1 MTLPS
6 LAAFLEAASAD
17 EGLQEQ
23 LATAADA
30 ASLAAIAQAAGF
42 AVGEADWLAASDA
55 GQPERAADAW
65 RALAA
70 DPWAEDPSPSP
81 AEPVTQPD
89 PSADPLSAFLHQAQG
104 DPALWEALA
113 QAPDAAAVAAL
124 AQQAGYPLS
133 SADLWAASEAVPE
146 ELLSSPPASAP
157 ASAQEDTAEQEI
169 EQQTEQQTEQQI
181 GQQIEQQIEQQMEE
195 EMEEEKVLASFLRQ
209 LEGDAELQRALAEA
223 ADAAAVALLAQ
234 AAGHPL
240 REVDLWLASGLEPQH
255 LAPPPLPV
263 VAPGEAALLAFLHQA
278 QADAAL
284 LEVLAEAADAAA
296 VAAIARGA
304 GYPIT
309 PADLWAASGAEPEE
323 LVVPL
328 LVIEA

>member
-6 LAAFLEAASAD
+6 LRAFLEAASAD
-17 EGLQEQ
+17 EGLQEK
-23 LATAADA
+23 LRTAADA
-30 ASLAAIAQAAGF
+30 ASLAAIAQEAGF

-55 GQPERAADAW
+55 GQLERAADSW

-81 AEPVTQPD
+81 AEPLTE
-89 PSADPLSAFLHQAQG
+89 PSTEPLTDPLSAFLQQAQG
-104 DPALWEALA
+104 DPVLREALA
-113 QAPDAAAVAAL
+113 EAPDAAAVATL
-124 AQQAGYPLS
+124 AQEAGYPLS
-133 SADLWAASEAVPE
+133 SAALWAASEAVPE
-146 ELLSSPPASAP
+146 EL
-157 ASAQEDTAEQEI
+157 ETNGD
-169 EQQTEQQTEQQI
+169 
-181 GQQIEQQIEQQMEE
+181 G
-195 EMEEEKVLASFLRQ
+195 LALESFLRQ
-209 LEGDAELQRALAEA
+209 LEGDGELQRALAEA

-255 LAPPPLPV
+255 LAEPPLPV
-263 VAPGEAALLAFLHQA
+263 DTPGEAALLAFLHQV

-304 GYPIT
+304 GYPIS
-309 PADLWAASGAEPEE
+309 PSDLWAASGAEPEE

>member
-6 LAAFLEAASAD
+6 LTAFLEAASAD
-17 EGLQEQ
+17 EGLQEK
-23 LATAADA
+23 LRTAADA
-30 ASLAAIAQAAGF
+30 ASLAAIAQQAGF

-55 GQPERAADAW
+55 GQPERAADSW

-81 AEPVTQPD
+81 AEPSNEPMT
-89 PSADPLSAFLHQAQG
+89 DPLSAFLHQAQG
-104 DPALWEALA
+104 DPALRDALA
-113 QAPDAAAVAAL
+113 QAPDAAAVATL
-124 AQQAGYPLS
+124 AQKAGYPLS

-146 ELLSSPPASAP
+146 ELEANG
-157 ASAQEDTAEQEI
+157 D
-169 EQQTEQQTEQQI
+169 
-181 GQQIEQQIEQQMEE
+181 G
-195 EMEEEKVLASFLRQ
+195 LALESFLRQ
-209 LEGDAELQRALAEA
+209 LEGDGELQRALAEA

-255 LAPPPLPV
+255 LAEPPLPV
-263 VAPGEAALLAFLHQA
+263 VTPGEAALLAFLHQA

-284 LEVLAEAADAAA
+284 LELLAEAADAAA

-304 GYPIT
+304 GYPIS

>member
-55 GQPERAADAW
+55 GQPERTADAW
-65 RALAA
+65 RALAS

-81 AEPVTQPD
+81 AEPVTQPVTQPY
-89 PSADPLSAFLHQAQG
+89 PSADPLSAFLHQAHG
-104 DPALWEALA
+104 DPTLWEALA

-146 ELLSSPPASAP
+146 EL
-157 ASAQEDTAEQEI
+157 ENNGDE
-169 EQQTEQQTEQQI
+169 
-181 GQQIEQQIEQQMEE
+181 
-195 EMEEEKVLASFLRQ
+195 LALESFLRQ

-255 LAPPPLPV
+255 LAQPQLPV
-263 VAPGEAALLAFLHQA
+263 VTPGEAALLAFLHQA

-284 LEVLAEAADAAA
+284 LELLAEAADAAA
-296 VAAIARGA
+296 VAVIARGA
-304 GYPIT
+304 GYPIS

-328 LVIEA
+328 LVIGA

>member
-55 GQPERAADAW
+55 GQPERTADAW
-65 RALAA
+65 RALAS

-81 AEPVTQPD
+81 AEPVTQPY
-89 PSADPLSAFLHQAQG
+89 PSADPLSAFLHQAHG
-104 DPALWEALA
+104 DPTLWEALA

-146 ELLSSPPASAP
+146 EL
-157 ASAQEDTAEQEI
+157 ENNGDE
-169 EQQTEQQTEQQI
+169 
-181 GQQIEQQIEQQMEE
+181 
-195 EMEEEKVLASFLRQ
+195 LALESFLRQ

-255 LAPPPLPV
+255 LAQPQLPV
-263 VAPGEAALLAFLHQA
+263 VTPGEAALLAFLHQA

-284 LEVLAEAADAAA
+284 LELLAEAADAAA

-304 GYPIT
+304 GYPIS

>member
-1 MTLPS
+1 M
-6 LAAFLEAASAD
+6 
-17 EGLQEQ
+17 
-23 LATAADA
+23 
-30 ASLAAIAQAAGF
+30 
-42 AVGEADWLAASDA
+42 GEADWLAASDA
-55 GQPERAADAW
+55 GQPERTADAW
-65 RALAA
+65 RALAS

-81 AEPVTQPD
+81 AEPVTQPY
-89 PSADPLSAFLHQAQG
+89 PSADPLSAFLHQAHG
-104 DPALWEALA
+104 DPTLWEALA

-146 ELLSSPPASAP
+146 EL
-157 ASAQEDTAEQEI
+157 ENNGDE
-169 EQQTEQQTEQQI
+169 
-181 GQQIEQQIEQQMEE
+181 
-195 EMEEEKVLASFLRQ
+195 LALESFLRQ

-255 LAPPPLPV
+255 LAQPQLPV
-263 VAPGEAALLAFLHQA
+263 VTPGEAALLAFLHQA

-284 LEVLAEAADAAA
+284 LELLAEAADAAA

-304 GYPIT
+304 GYPIS

>member
-55 GQPERAADAW
+55 GQPERTADAW
-65 RALAA
+65 RALAS

-81 AEPVTQPD
+81 AEPVTQPY
-89 PSADPLSAFLHQAQG
+89 PSADPLSAFLHQAHG
-104 DPALWEALA
+104 DPTLWEALA

-146 ELLSSPPASAP
+146 EL
-157 ASAQEDTAEQEI
+157 ENNGDE
-169 EQQTEQQTEQQI
+169 
-181 GQQIEQQIEQQMEE
+181 
-195 EMEEEKVLASFLRQ
+195 LALESFLRQ

-240 REVDLWLASGLEPQH
+240 REVGLWLASGLEPQH
-255 LAPPPLPV
+255 LAQPQLPV
-263 VAPGEAALLAFLHQA
+263 VTPGEAALLAFLHQA

-284 LEVLAEAADAAA
+284 LELLAEAADAAA
-296 VAAIARGA
+296 VAVIARGA
-304 GYPIT
+304 GYPIS

>member
-6 LAAFLEAASAD
+6 LAAFLQAASAD

-30 ASLAAIAQAAGF
+30 ASLAAIARAAGF

-65 RALAA
+65 RALAS

-133 SADLWAASEAVPE
+133 SAALWAASEAVPE
-146 ELLSSPPASAP
+146 EL
-157 ASAQEDTAEQEI
+157 ETNGD
-169 EQQTEQQTEQQI
+169 
-181 GQQIEQQIEQQMEE
+181 GQ
-195 EMEEEKVLASFLRQ
+195 VLESFLRQ

-255 LAPPPLPV
+255 LAQPPLPH

-304 GYPIT
+304 GYSIT

>member
-6 LAAFLEAASAD
+6 LRAFLEAASAD
-17 EGLQEQ
+17 EGLQEK
-23 LATAADA
+23 LRTAADA
-30 ASLAAIAQAAGF
+30 ASLAAIAQEAGF

-55 GQPERAADAW
+55 GQPERAADSW

-81 AEPVTQPD
+81 AEPSNEPLTD
-89 PSADPLSAFLHQAQG
+89 PLTDPLSAFLQQAQG
-104 DPALWEALA
+104 DPVLRDALA
-113 QAPDAAAVAAL
+113 EAPDAAAVATL
-124 AQQAGYPLS
+124 AQEAGYPLS

-146 ELLSSPPASAP
+146 EL
-157 ASAQEDTAEQEI
+157 ETNGD
-169 EQQTEQQTEQQI
+169 
-181 GQQIEQQIEQQMEE
+181 G
-195 EMEEEKVLASFLRQ
+195 LALESFLRQ
-209 LEGDAELQRALAEA
+209 LEGDGELQRALAEA

-255 LAPPPLPV
+255 LAEPPLPV
-263 VAPGEAALLAFLHQA
+263 VTPGEAALLAFLHQA

-284 LEVLAEAADAAA
+284 LELLAEAADAAA

-304 GYPIT
+304 GYSIS

>member
-146 ELLSSPPASAP
+146 ELLSSPPSSPP

-169 EQQTEQQTEQQI
+169 EQQTEQLTEQQI
-181 GQQIEQQIEQQMEE
+181 GQQIEQQMEE
-195 EMEEEKVLASFLRQ
+195 EMVLESFLRQ

-263 VAPGEAALLAFLHQA
+263 VTPGEAALLAFLHQA

>member
-55 GQPERAADAW
+55 GQPERTADAW
-65 RALAA
+65 RALAS

-81 AEPVTQPD
+81 AEPVTQPY
-89 PSADPLSAFLHQAQG
+89 PSADPLSAFLHQAHG
-104 DPALWEALA
+104 DPTLWEALA

-146 ELLSSPPASAP
+146 EL
-157 ASAQEDTAEQEI
+157 ENNGDE
-169 EQQTEQQTEQQI
+169 
-181 GQQIEQQIEQQMEE
+181 
-195 EMEEEKVLASFLRQ
+195 LALESFLRQ

-255 LAPPPLPV
+255 LAQQQLPV
-263 VAPGEAALLAFLHQA
+263 VTPGEAALLAFLHQA

-284 LEVLAEAADAAA
+284 LELLAEAADAAA
-296 VAAIARGA
+296 VAVIARGA
-304 GYPIT
+304 GYPIS

>member
-6 LAAFLEAASAD
+6 LMAFLEAASAD
-17 EGLQEQ
+17 EGLQEK
-23 LATAADA
+23 LRTAADA
-30 ASLAAIAQAAGF
+30 ASLAAIAQEAGF

-55 GQPERAADAW
+55 GQPERAADSW

-81 AEPVTQPD
+81 AEPLTE
-89 PSADPLSAFLHQAQG
+89 PSTEPLTDPLSAFLQQAQG
-104 DPALWEALA
+104 DPVLREALA
-113 QAPDAAAVAAL
+113 EAPDAAAVATL
-124 AQQAGYPLS
+124 AQEAGYPLS
-133 SADLWAASEAVPE
+133 SAALWAASEAVPE
-146 ELLSSPPASAP
+146 EL
-157 ASAQEDTAEQEI
+157 ETNGD
-169 EQQTEQQTEQQI
+169 
-181 GQQIEQQIEQQMEE
+181 G
-195 EMEEEKVLASFLRQ
+195 LALESFLRQ
-209 LEGDAELQRALAEA
+209 LEGDGELQRALAEA

-255 LAPPPLPV
+255 LAEPPLPV
-263 VAPGEAALLAFLHQA
+263 VTPGEAALLAFLHQA

-284 LEVLAEAADAAA
+284 LELLAEAADAAA

-304 GYPIT
+304 GYPIS
-309 PADLWAASGAEPEE
+309 PSDLWAASGAEPEE

>member
-30 ASLAAIAQAAGF
+30 ASLAAIARAAGF

-70 DPWAEDPSPSP
+70 DPWAEDSSPSP

-133 SADLWAASEAVPE
+133 SAALWAASEAVPE
-146 ELLSSPPASAP
+146 ELLSSPPSSPP

-169 EQQTEQQTEQQI
+169 EQEI
-181 GQQIEQQIEQQMEE
+181 
-195 EMEEEKVLASFLRQ
+195 EEEKVLESFLRQ

-255 LAPPPLPV
+255 LAQPPLPV
-263 VAPGEAALLAFLHQA
+263 VTPGEAALLAFLHQA

-284 LEVLAEAADAAA
+284 LEVLAEAADAAE

-304 GYPIT
+304 GYSIT

-328 LVIEA
+328 LVFEA

>member
-6 LAAFLEAASAD
+6 LMAFLEAASAD
-17 EGLQEQ
+17 EGLQEK
-23 LATAADA
+23 LRTAADA
-30 ASLAAIAQAAGF
+30 ASLAAIAQEAGF

-55 GQPERAADAW
+55 GQPERAADSW

-81 AEPVTQPD
+81 AEPSNEPTNEPMT
-89 PSADPLSAFLHQAQG
+89 DPLSAFLQQAQG
-104 DPALWEALA
+104 DPALRDALA
-113 QAPDAAAVAAL
+113 QAPDAAAVATL
-124 AQQAGYPLS
+124 AQEAGYPLS
-133 SADLWAASEAVPE
+133 SAALWAASEAVPE
-146 ELLSSPPASAP
+146 ELEANG
-157 ASAQEDTAEQEI
+157 D
-169 EQQTEQQTEQQI
+169 
-181 GQQIEQQIEQQMEE
+181 G
-195 EMEEEKVLASFLRQ
+195 LALESFLRQ
-209 LEGDAELQRALAEA
+209 LEGDGELQRALAEA

-255 LAPPPLPV
+255 LAEPPLPV
-263 VAPGEAALLAFLHQA
+263 VTPGEAALLAFLHQA

-284 LEVLAEAADAAA
+284 LELLAEAADAAA

-304 GYPIT
+304 GYPIS

>member
-55 GQPERAADAW
+55 GQPERTADAW
-65 RALAA
+65 RALAS

-81 AEPVTQPD
+81 AEPVTPPY
-89 PSADPLSAFLHQAQG
+89 PSADPLSAFLHQAHG
-104 DPALWEALA
+104 DPTLWEALA

-146 ELLSSPPASAP
+146 EL
-157 ASAQEDTAEQEI
+157 ENNGDE
-169 EQQTEQQTEQQI
+169 
-181 GQQIEQQIEQQMEE
+181 
-195 EMEEEKVLASFLRQ
+195 LALESFLRQ

-255 LAPPPLPV
+255 LAQQQLPV
-263 VAPGEAALLAFLHQA
+263 VTPGEAALLAFLHQA

-284 LEVLAEAADAAA
+284 LELLAEAADAAA

-304 GYPIT
+304 GYPIS

>member
-30 ASLAAIAQAAGF
+30 ASLAAIARAAGF

-89 PSADPLSAFLHQAQG
+89 PSVDPLSAFLHQAQG

-133 SADLWAASEAVPE
+133 SAALWAASEAVPE
-146 ELLSSPPASAP
+146 ELLSSPPSSPP

-169 EQQTEQQTEQQI
+169 EQEI
-181 GQQIEQQIEQQMEE
+181 
-195 EMEEEKVLASFLRQ
+195 EEEKVLESFLRQ
-209 LEGDAELQRALAEA
+209 LEGDAELQRALADA

-255 LAPPPLPV
+255 LAQPPLPV
-263 VAPGEAALLAFLHQA
+263 VTPGEAALLAFLHQA

-284 LEVLAEAADAAA
+284 LEVLAVAADAAA
-296 VAAIARGA
+296 VAAFARGA
-304 GYPIT
+304 GYSIT

>member
-55 GQPERAADAW
+55 GQPERTADAW
-65 RALAA
+65 RALAS

-81 AEPVTQPD
+81 AEPVTQPVTQPY
-89 PSADPLSAFLHQAQG
+89 PSADPLSAFLHQAHG
-104 DPALWEALA
+104 DPTLWEALA

-146 ELLSSPPASAP
+146 EL
-157 ASAQEDTAEQEI
+157 ENNGDE
-169 EQQTEQQTEQQI
+169 
-181 GQQIEQQIEQQMEE
+181 
-195 EMEEEKVLASFLRQ
+195 LALESFLRQ

-255 LAPPPLPV
+255 LAQPQLPV
-263 VAPGEAALLAFLHQA
+263 VTPGEAALLAFLHQA

-284 LEVLAEAADAAA
+284 LELLAE
-296 VAAIARGA
+296 
-304 GYPIT
+304 
-309 PADLWAASGAEPEE
+309 ADLWAASGAEPEE

>member
-1 MTLPS
+1 M
-6 LAAFLEAASAD
+6 
-17 EGLQEQ
+17 
-23 LATAADA
+23 
-30 ASLAAIAQAAGF
+30 
-42 AVGEADWLAASDA
+42 
-55 GQPERAADAW
+55 
-65 RALAA
+65 
-70 DPWAEDPSPSP
+70 
-81 AEPVTQPD
+81 
-89 PSADPLSAFLHQAQG
+89 
-104 DPALWEALA
+104 
-113 QAPDAAAVAAL
+113 AAL

-146 ELLSSPPASAP
+146 EL
-157 ASAQEDTAEQEI
+157 ENNGDE
-169 EQQTEQQTEQQI
+169 
-181 GQQIEQQIEQQMEE
+181 
-195 EMEEEKVLASFLRQ
+195 LALESFLRQ

-240 REVDLWLASGLEPQH
+240 REVGLWLASGLEPQH
-255 LAPPPLPV
+255 LAQPQLPV
-263 VAPGEAALLAFLHQA
+263 VTPGEAALLAFLHQA

-284 LEVLAEAADAAA
+284 LELLAEAADAAA

-304 GYPIT
+304 GYPIS

>member
-55 GQPERAADAW
+55 GQPERTADAW
-65 RALAA
+65 RALAS

-89 PSADPLSAFLHQAQG
+89 PSADPLSAFLHQAHG
-104 DPALWEALA
+104 DPTLWEALA

-146 ELLSSPPASAP
+146 EL
-157 ASAQEDTAEQEI
+157 ENNGDE
-169 EQQTEQQTEQQI
+169 
-181 GQQIEQQIEQQMEE
+181 
-195 EMEEEKVLASFLRQ
+195 LALESFLRQ
-209 LEGDAELQRALAEA
+209 MEGDAELQRALAEA

-255 LAPPPLPV
+255 LAQPQLPV
-263 VAPGEAALLAFLHQA
+263 VTPGEAALLAFLHQA

-284 LEVLAEAADAAA
+284 LELLAEAADAAA

-304 GYPIT
+304 GYPIS

>member
-55 GQPERAADAW
+55 GQPERAADSW
-65 RALAA
+65 RALAS

-81 AEPVTQPD
+81 AEPVTQPE
-89 PSADPLSAFLHQAQG
+89 PSADPLSAFLQQAQG

-133 SADLWAASEAVPE
+133 SAALWAASEAVPE
-146 ELLSSPPASAP
+146 ELLSSPPSSP
-157 ASAQEDTAEQEI
+157 RASAQVDTAGQEI
-169 EQQTEQQTEQQI
+169 EQQTEQLT
-181 GQQIEQQIEQQMEE
+181 EQQIEQQMEE
-195 EMEEEKVLASFLRQ
+195 EIEEEKVLESFLRQ

-255 LAPPPLPV
+255 LAQPQPPV
-263 VAPGEAALLAFLHQA
+263 VTPGEAALLAFLHQA

-304 GYPIT
+304 GYSIT